1 MRSVPGRLFLVS
13 ILLGLVG
20 CASIG
25 APTAEE
31 RTALAASG
39 NAIVLLR
46 VQCTIEDRQP
56 YEPFRHVVGDD
67 NISLGLGSF
76 ETGGEPERLASRFLS
91 PQSRNDGWTFLVL
104 APGTYYLAFY
114 PPRRTDVFTYAR
126 GIKDAPRWR
135 IDVPPDARIAYVGT
149 MRLSGASDRLLF
161 GGSILR
167 SIRADEMSVANEEEL
182 ARALVKAQLPGAG
195 ELRTVLMKL
204 QEGPTILHAP
214 LPAR

>member
-1 MRSVPGRLFLVS
+1 MRRVPGKLVLAS
-13 ILLGLVG
+13 ILLALVG
-20 CASIG
+20 CASTG

-31 RTALAASG
+31 RTAVAASEK
-39 NAIVLLR
+39 AIVLVR
-46 VQCTIEDRQP
+46 VQCTIENRQP
-56 YEPFRHVVGDD
+56 CEPFRHVVGDD
-67 NISLGLGSF
+67 NIGVGLGSF
-76 ETGGEPERLASRFLS
+76 QTGGEPERLASRFLS
-91 PQSRNDGWTFLVL
+91 PQSRKDGWTFLVL

-161 GGSILR
+161 GGSIMR

-182 ARALVKAQLPGAG
+182 ARALVKAELPGAG
-195 ELRTVLMKL
+195 ELHTVLMKL